1 MPDRAASRQT
11 HDDSDV
17 LYASDLD
24 NFLYCERAWWYR
36 QKGEASSHAAELEQ
50 GAEQHERLV
59 AEVRAA
65 GRSAALAKQ
74 VIWVSLALLAALL
87 VIRLLLGG

>member
-1 MPDRAASRQT
+1 MSDRARFRRTRA
-11 HDDSDV
+11 DDGV

-36 QKGEASSHAAELEQ
+36 LQGEESSRAAELEQ
-50 GAEQHERLV
+50 GAEQHETLA

-65 GRSAALAKQ
+65 DRAAARARRL
-74 VIWVSLALLAALL
+74 IWASLALLAAVLA
-87 VIRLLLGG
+87 IRLLLGG